1 MELKNKIN
9 WITTNPLTMEKWDNL
24 IFVLKENELDGLIN
38 DMYNNKD
45 KNGNMM

>member
-9 WITTNPLTMEKWDNL
+9 WITTSPLTMEKWDNL
-24 IFVLKENELDGLIN
+24 ILVLKENELDGLIN